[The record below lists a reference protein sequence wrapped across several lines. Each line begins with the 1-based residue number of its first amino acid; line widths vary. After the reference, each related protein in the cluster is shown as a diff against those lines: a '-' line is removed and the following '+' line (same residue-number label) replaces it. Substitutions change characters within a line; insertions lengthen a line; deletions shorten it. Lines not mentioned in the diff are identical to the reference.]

1 MHILEIVE
9 ILGTIAFAMSGA
21 LVAIDKDLDYYGIAI
36 FAIVTATGGGII
48 RDLLISKS
56 VPSSLE
62 NPFFALISIV
72 SAAIVI
78 FFYNRVTNSNTRKI
92 IQYLD
97 AAGLASFT
105 AIGAR
110 VAMFNGFDQPYIIIT
125 FAVLTGTGGGIIRDV
140 FAREI
145 PFVFRKEVYA
155 VASII
160 GAVVYMIAWK
170 WFGPPAALYS
180 CLAATLFIR
189 IYSMEKDLHLDCVKK

>member
-1 MHILEIVE
+1 
-9 ILGTIAFAMSGA
+9 
-21 LVAIDKDLDYYGIAI
+21 
-36 FAIVTATGGGII
+36 GII
-48 RDLLISKS
+48 RDVLVSKN
-56 VPSSLE
+56 VPTSLE
-62 NPFFALISIV
+62 NPFFALISIA
-72 SAAIVI
+72 SAVIVI
-78 FFYNRVTNSNTRKI
+78 FFYNKFTTTNTRKI

-97 AAGLASFT
+97 AAGLAAFT

-160 GAVVYMIAWK
+160 GAVVYMIAWE